1 MDKLFDNPWFIK
13 ILALLLAVLLYSS
26 VPHTGQ
32 KLTDV
37 NVPGEQTTET
47 IKDIP
52 VKVYYDTE
60 NLVVTGIPNTVDV
73 TIKGPITHVQSAK
86 ALKNFEVYVDL
97 TNAKIGNQNV
107 KLKIRNLSDK
117 LKATMKPAS
126 VKVSVQEKITK
137 EFRVEAE
144 FDGGQIEDGYSAG
157 LPEVEPNKV
166 KITGAK
172 SDIDRITYVKATL
185 DGTGKLKATISKQA
199 QIQVLDKK
207 LNKLDVTVDPET
219 VRVTIPIK
227 SNSKTVPIN
236 IVKKGT
242 SPEGITIESIE
253 LDETEAKITGIE
265 EVLKGTD
272 SVRVEVDLSKITEN
286 TTLTLPVIIS
296 NGVTKV
302 TPQLVKATVVVK
314 KVEQKPAVEQTTAT
328 DQEKTVLDIPLKIQG
343 LADNFKA
350 EVNDPTSQTVNLQV
364 NGTAESVTGL
374 GPNDFTAFIDLTGL
388 AEGTHDVE
396 IQVKGPTD
404 VQWTPDKSTAKI
416 TITNNA

>member
-1 MDKLFDNPWFIK
+1 MDKMFDNPWFIK
-13 ILALLLAVLLYSS
+13 ILALLLAALLYSS
-26 VPHTGQ
+26 VHSGE

-37 NVPGEQTTET
+37 NVPGELTTDT

-60 NLVVTGIPNTVDV
+60 NLVVSGIPNTVDV

>member
-86 ALKNFEVYVDL
+86 ALENFEVYVDL
-97 TNAKIGNQNV
+97 TNAKIGTQKV

-117 LKATMKPAS
+117 LTATMKPAN
-126 VKVSVQEKITK
+126 VTVTVQEKITK

-144 FDGGQIEDGYSAG
+144 FDAGQIEDGYSAG
-157 LPEVEPNKV
+157 QPSVEPNKV

-172 SDIDRITYVKATL
+172 SDIDRITYVKAAL
-185 DGTGKLKATISKQA
+185 GGNGRLKSTITKEAS
-199 QIQVLDKK
+199 IQVLDKE
-207 LNKLDVTVDPET
+207 LNKLNVVVDPQT
-219 VRVTIPIK
+219 VKVTIPIR

-242 SPEGITIESIE
+242 PPDGVTIESIA
-253 LDETEAKITGIE
+253 LDETEAKITGSE
-265 EVLKGTD
+265 ELLKSTD

-296 NGVTKV
+296 NGITKV
-302 TPQLVKATVVVK
+302 SPQIVKATIVVK
-314 KVEQKPAVEQTTAT
+314 KDEQKSVSS
-328 DQEKTVLDIPLKIQG
+328 IPLTIQG
-343 LADNFKA
+343 LGDNLTA
-350 EVNDPTSQTVNLQV
+350 EIVDPTSQTVNLQV
-364 NGTAESVTGL
+364 IGPSDSVTGL
-374 GPNDFTAFIDLTGL
+374 GPTDFTAFIDLTGL
-388 AEGTHDVE
+388 TEGTHDVK